1 MYGITLAFKKFAIRK
16 GILGSPWIGFT
27 NFERLF
33 GSAMFLR
40 TVRNTILISLY
51 RIVFGF
57 PMPIIFALML
67 NEINNAKFKK
77 TVQTISY
84 LPHFISWVI
93 LGGIITELLSPTRGA
108 VNYLLE
114 LLGFEPIYFM
124 ANAKYYRSILVISGI
139 WKEMGWSSIIYLA
152 AIAGIP
158 TEQYEAAAID
168 GANRL
173 KCMSNQGSFMFGYN
187 TSDEKCKKI
196 MEIKEAIAS
205 DTELYEYLYFG
216 TEGVHYEKID
226 GYYLKLITDNDELA
240 AQGVGYWWGMQ
251 PKSFE
256 EYNKEVMTE
265 YVESHAVAQA
275 NPFVYNGSNFYVSGE
290 NESKSWY
297 GADVSTVA
305 STFYNDA
312 LMGNIDIDEAWED
325 YIADLNAAG
334 LDKII
339 AEYEEMLASK

>member
-1 MYGITLAFKKFAIRK
+1 MGQLSATNTSRNKGDLLRKIYKNRWAYILLIPVIAFFIVFSYVPMYGITLAFKKYAIKK
-16 GILGSPWIGFT
+16 GIMGSPWIGLT

-51 RIVFGF
+51 RIIFGF

-108 VNYLLE
+108 INYLLQ

-152 AIAGIP
+152 AIASIP

-168 GANRL
+168 GASRL
-173 KCMSNQGSFMFGYN
+173 KCMWYITLPSIMSIISIQLIMSIGGILSGGFDQIFNTYN
-187 TSDEKCKKI
+187 SL
-196 MEIKEAIAS
+196 
-205 DTELYEYLYFG
+205 LYETGDIIDTYAYRVGLEGKMEYSLSTAISLFKNGIGFVLVIG
-216 TEGVHYEKID
+216 TNWAAKKLSNGEGGI
-226 GYYLKLITDNDELA
+226 
-240 AQGVGYWWGMQ
+240 W
-251 PKSFE
+251 
-256 EYNKEVMTE
+256 
-265 YVESHAVAQA
+265 
-275 NPFVYNGSNFYVSGE
+275 
-290 NESKSWY
+290 
-297 GADVSTVA
+297 
-305 STFYNDA
+305 
-312 LMGNIDIDEAWED
+312 
-325 YIADLNAAG
+325 
-334 LDKII
+334 
-339 AEYEEMLASK
+339 

>member
-1 MYGITLAFKKFAIRK
+1 MNRMSATGVPRNKNSLWRKIYKYRWAYILLLPVIVFFIVFSYVPMYGITLAFKKFAIRK

-173 KCMSNQGSFMFGYN
+173 KCMWYITLPSIMSVISIQLIMSIGGILSGGFDQVFNTYN
-187 TSDEKCKKI
+187 SL
-196 MEIKEAIAS
+196 
-205 DTELYEYLYFG
+205 LYETGDIIDTYAYRIGL
-216 TEGVHYEKID
+216 EGKMDYSLSTAISLFKNGIGFALVIVTNWVAK
-226 GYYLKLITDNDELA
+226 KL
-240 AQGVGYWWGMQ
+240 
-251 PKSFE
+251 S
-256 EYNKEVMTE
+256 
-265 YVESHAVAQA
+265 
-275 NPFVYNGSNFYVSGE
+275 NGEGGI
-290 NESKSWY
+290 W
-297 GADVSTVA
+297 
-305 STFYNDA
+305 
-312 LMGNIDIDEAWED
+312 
-325 YIADLNAAG
+325 
-334 LDKII
+334 
-339 AEYEEMLASK
+339 